1 LVYFSRFGMF
11 GPIKIWQPRAWL
23 SFQFGAKK
31 FSLTVPPPC
40 SRRGEEPKCRTS
52 LCLAILL
59 HAQDCQPTIRPK
71 MWNGNNVN
79 RQTITRWLRP
89 VHKIDFGQ
97 SYLCALTPNWTLSY
111 KQGSEASGLS
121 TCGELGPRVEIWFIG
136 GTFTPVVKTLR

>member
-1 LVYFSRFGMF
+1 
-11 GPIKIWQPRAWL
+11 
-23 SFQFGAKK
+23 
-31 FSLTVPPPC
+31 
-40 SRRGEEPKCRTS
+40 
-52 LCLAILL
+52 
-59 HAQDCQPTIRPK
+59 

-121 TCGELGPRVEIWFIG
+121 TCGELGPRVELWFIG
-136 GTFTPVVKTLR
+136 GTFTPVVKTLNCIEKWRAEQRGWIPSPLEYKVHPWGPPSPLGTTFRPWGRS